1 MGSSESTLKQ
11 HGYTVARELEKAVLV
26 NSKDGDQCV
35 IKRINL
41 RGATSRSL
49 TDICEAVKILQGL
62 SHPHIVKHQKD
73 FKDAEYMYIVSE
85 YCSGGNLYQ
94 KIKEQSEKGEPF
106 SEEQILDWI
115 LNICMA
121 LKYLHGLNVKH
132 EDLQP
137 KNIFFTEYRMIRLGE
152 LGEFNERL
160 VAGVAGPTKD
170 GALQYIPPEILDGKT
185 YDEKSDIWALGC
197 VLYELCMLKCAFS
210 ADSTVKLIP
219 KILNGSYPPLPHNI
233 SHNLQ
238 QLIEETLQ
246 PDPAKRPHA
255 REIIW
260 KPFVLS
266 FLTARSEKTIEGLN
280 ENLEQLRK
288 LAHGLESVH
297 YGATV
302 GSLTGGVIGAAGGIT
317 SIVGL
322 ILAPFTLGASLIV
335 TGVGVGV
342 AVAGGTTA
350 GISNITNMVNQSTD
364 RKNIRN
370 IILEFQEKMNSVVI
384 CLQYITE
391 GLEELRQQISLEYE
405 QQSSAGEDF
414 ARVGARVSRGLG
426 AVPEL
431 VRLLQVANMGKVA
444 AQAAR
449 AVRVAEVATG
459 VFSAF
464 FVALDVFFIAM
475 DAKEIHHIRTMKA
488 TLADDMKSKL
498 TLQSPE
504 ATDSNSGA
512 DQEPKSET
520 MKFVKKIRETA
531 DELQN
536 SLDEL
541 KEIISFI
548 PKLYMMASGNVFLVS
563 KLQWVQ
569 CWSVQGSEVGE
580 DQHLQGLHHM

>member
-1 MGSSESTLKQ
+1 MGSSPSTLER
-11 HGYTVARELEKAVLV
+11 HGYTVVRELGQAVLV
-26 NSKDGDQCV
+26 NSKDGDHCV
-35 IKRINL
+35 IKKIQL
-41 RGATSRSL
+41 KKATSESSGL
-49 TDICEAVKILQGL
+49 TDICETVETLQGL
-62 SHPHIVKHQKD
+62 SHPHIVQHKTAFTD
-73 FKDAEYMYIVSE
+73 DGYMYIVSE
-85 YCSGGNLYQ
+85 YCRGGNLSQ
-94 KIKEQSEKGEPF
+94 KIKEQSERGEPF

-115 LNICMA
+115 LKICMA
-121 LKYLHGLNVKH
+121 LKYLHDLNVQH
-132 EDLQP
+132 GDLQS
-137 KNIFFTEYRMIRLGE
+137 KNIFFTEYGVIRLGE
-152 LGEFNERL
+152 FGEFNERARQ
-160 VAGVAGPTKD
+160 AGSTKD
-170 GALQYIPPEILDGKT
+170 GALSYISPEILDGKT
-185 YDEKSDIWALGC
+185 HDEKSDIWALGC
-197 VLYELCMLKCAFS
+197 VLYELCMLKSAFS
-210 ADSTVKLIP
+210 AESTLKPIP

-246 PDPAKRPHA
+246 TDPGKRPHA

-266 FLTARSEKTIEGLN
+266 FLTARSEKSIDELN
-280 ENLEQLRK
+280 DNLVKLRA
-288 LAHGLESVH
+288 LADGLEKVH

-342 AVAGGTTA
+342 AVAGGATA

-384 CLQYITE
+384 CLQHITE
-391 GLEELRQQISLEYE
+391 GMEELKHQISLKSE
-405 QQSSAGEDF
+405 QQSPSGGTIVK
-414 ARVGARVSRGLG
+414 VGARVSRGLG

-475 DAKEIHHIRTMKA
+475 DAREIHHIRTTKA
-488 TLADDMKSKL
+488 SEADDMKSKL
-498 TLQSPE
+498 VLQSPE
-504 ATDSNSGA
+504 ATDSDSGA

-531 DELQN
+531 DELQM

-548 PKLYMMASGNVFLVS
+548 PKLP
-563 KLQWVQ
+563 
-569 CWSVQGSEVGE
+569 
-580 DQHLQGLHHM
+580 DIDT